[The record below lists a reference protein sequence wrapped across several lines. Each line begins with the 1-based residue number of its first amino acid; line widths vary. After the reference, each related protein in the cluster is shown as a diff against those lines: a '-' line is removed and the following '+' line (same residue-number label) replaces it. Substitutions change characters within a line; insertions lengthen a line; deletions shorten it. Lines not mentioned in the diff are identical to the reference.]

1 MRCGWCESPEQSG
14 SNCANCGGP
23 LAVRSGSEAGLA
35 PPRAPRDLPAK
46 YLRRVLFLGNFGVIF
61 GSIFGG
67 IGGVLTLVF
76 LVISCAFPPMLLGVL
91 IAGIFPVIG
100 GAIGGASYLKARRR
114 VRALREGAAVVGVVD
129 AVTHDLSV
137 QVNGQHPWRVSYT
150 FEAGGRLFAGG
161 VSTFDAEV
169 KRYTSG
175 DPIHVVYLAADPDI
189 NATWP
194 PLG

>member
-1 MRCGWCESPEQSG
+1 MRCAWCESPSQSG

-23 LAVRSGSEAGLA
+23 LAARAGAEAALA
-35 PPRAPRDLPAK
+35 PPRSPRDLPSK
-46 YLRRVLFLGNFGVIF
+46 YLRRVLFTRNFGVVF

-67 IGGVLTLVF
+67 IGGILTLVF

-100 GAIGGASYLKARRR
+100 GVIGGMSYAGARRR
-114 VRALREGAAVVGVVD
+114 VRALREGEAVVGVVD
-129 AVTHDLSV
+129 AVSHDTSV

-169 KRYTSG
+169 KRYAAG
-175 DPIHVVYLAADPDI
+175 DPIHVVYLPSDPET

-194 PLG
+194 PLA